1 MLNRRSKKRTTIKQG
16 KRNTRTSKH
25 MIRKKKQSMRKK
37 RARRRI
43 KRGGSVTP
51 VSSPFVPRTQTLQDK
66 AEELIQLIRAHIP
79 IDNVGSNIVNYKH
92 RLNIILESKDF
103 LGSSST
109 SMQTPSS
116 GPFMMPA
123 TPTITVVDMD
133 DITRII
139 RNIGEKLNS
148 YIQNTRIED
157 SKKEEM
163 IHNIKVLLGI
173 QTGSTLPQQR
183 LDFS

>member
-1 MLNRRSKKRTTIKQG
+1 
-16 KRNTRTSKH
+16 
-25 MIRKKKQSMRKK
+25 MRKK

-43 KRGGSVTP
+43 KRGGTTP
-51 VSSPFVPRTQTLQDK
+51 VNSPFVPRTQTLQDK

-79 IDNVGSNIVNYKH
+79 TDNVGSNIVNYKD
-92 RLNIILESKDF
+92 RLNIILESEDF

-116 GPFMMPA
+116 GPFTMPA

-139 RNIGEKLNS
+139 SNIREQLNY
-148 YIQNTRIED
+148 YIQNTSIED

-163 IHNIKVLLGI
+163 IHKIKDLLGI
-173 QTGSTLPQQR
+173 STGNTLPKEH
-183 LDFS
+183 LDF